1 MSIHFHNPNEGLNPN
16 DPAYDDS
23 FNEEEEYERYLQALE
38 DREERERGN

>member
-1 MSIHFHNPNEGLNPN
+1 MDKYYNPNLCLHPQ
-16 DPAYDDS
+16 DPDYDDS